1 MTTKEELLDGFQM
14 IVREGLRT
22 TASFS
27 PDDWDYKVHTEEGG
41 WTARQLYCHL
51 TSTAELLPVLAGNLS
66 QLQEGQNAAAGIDI
80 DALNAQGVSAREQ
93 MTPQELMES
102 FQAANEKAT
111 EFVKGIPDEQL
122 QQRRRFGP
130 IEAPVAE
137 LFQTF
142 FVLHGLSHVY
152 HAQSRPL
159 S

>member
-1 MTTKEELLDGFQM
+1 MDGFQM
-14 IVREGLRT
+14 IIREGLRT

-51 TSTAELLPVLAGNLS
+51 AATAELLPVLAGNLS
-66 QLQEGQNAAAGIDI
+66 QLGESQNAAAGIDI
-80 DALNAQGVSAREQ
+80 DALNAQGVSNRERLA
-93 MTPQELMES
+93 PEELMKS
-102 FQAANEKAT
+102 FEAAHGKAT
-111 EFVKGIPDEQL
+111 EFLKGVPDEQL

-130 IEAPVAE
+130 IEATVAD
-137 LFQTF
+137 LIQTF
-142 FVLHGLSHVY
+142 FVLHGLAHVY